1 MATTVAPPTLTFEKF
16 MEATAEMR
24 PHPELV
30 DGEIVERAMPNF
42 THGRLQ
48 NRVGSL
54 ADAAGLVGTT
64 EVHCRIGRNV
74 RLPDV
79 SIWAQVP
86 SEEYPSTPPLAT
98 VEILSP
104 GERVRR
110 IMSKSAEYE
119 QWGVAHIWLI
129 DTEDPA
135 LLIYRDGRFLEVDAL
150 EIPEHNLRITLADL
164 PWPEVKPQPHA

>member
-16 MEATAEMR
+16 LEATAGMR
-24 PHPELV
+24 PCPELV
-30 DGEIVERAMPNF
+30 DGEIVERAMPNLL
-42 THGRLQ
+42 H
-48 NRVGSL
+48 SL
-54 ADAAGLVGTT
+54 IQGKMCFLIGAARGLTCGP
-64 EVHCRIGRNV
+64 ELHSRIGRNV
-74 RLPDV
+74 RLPDI
-79 SIWAQVP
+79 SIWSQVP
-86 SEEYPSTPPLAT
+86 TEEYPSTPPLGT

-104 GERVRR
+104 GERMRR

-164 PWPEVKPQPHA
+164 PWPEASK

>member
-1 MATTVAPPTLTFEKF
+1 MATTVAPPIFTFEKF
-16 MEATAEMR
+16 LEVTAETR
-24 PHPELV
+24 PYPELV
-30 DGEIVERAMPNF
+30 DGEIVERAMPNLL
-42 THGRLQ
+42 HSLIQGRLCM
-48 NRVGSL
+48 
-54 ADAAGLVGTT
+54 LVGGATGLT
-64 EVHCRIGRNV
+64 CGPELHSRIGRNV
-74 RLPDV
+74 RLPDL
-79 SIWAQVP
+79 SIWSAVP
-86 SEEYPSTPPLAT
+86 AEDYPSTPPLAT

-104 GERVRR
+104 GERMRR

-164 PWPEVKPQPHA
+164 PWPEPPK